1 MGNAREDVG
10 PRGAAVTSDTLKYRL
25 QGLELGVAGKVTERL
40 SMFGGANFMKSKILE
55 NQDSDA
61 LGLSIANVAHTRH
74 YNIDDVVWWLSRS
87 YAHFDG
93 SFEKRLR
100 EIAQANTIK
109 LEAA

>member
-1 MGNAREDVG
+1 MTGMVSYTDIALAMGRSPSVVKSWASLSR
-10 PRGAAVTSDTLKYRL
+10 PKTLGWTNIKI
-25 QGLELGVAGKVTERL
+25 GEGK
-40 SMFGGANFMKSKILE
+40 
-55 NQDSDA
+55 QP
-61 LGLSIANVAHTRH
+61 TRH